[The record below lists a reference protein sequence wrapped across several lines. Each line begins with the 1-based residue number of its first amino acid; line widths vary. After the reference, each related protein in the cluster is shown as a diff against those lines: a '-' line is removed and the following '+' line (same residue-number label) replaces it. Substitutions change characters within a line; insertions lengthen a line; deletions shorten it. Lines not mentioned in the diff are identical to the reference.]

1 MGGAH
6 PGSWTPLPLK
16 LDRARRAEELH
27 TAGLTYAQIGDRLGV
42 SAMSAWRWHQFAVD
56 WDSRPRD
63 ARGRKSTRIPR
74 YRNTRGQPPLTQRV
88 RRLRG
93 GGERVAT
100 GRWKPREPTWLAAY
114 CLWCVAC
121 REWFARPNPSC
132 PRCGLVP
139 ARQ

>member
-1 MGGAH
+1 VGGAH
-6 PGSWTPLPLK
+6 NGSWKPLEK
-16 LDRARRAEELH
+16 KIRQAQQARALH
-27 TAGLTYAQIGDRLGV
+27 DGGMTYEAIGAWLGV
-42 SAMSAWRWHQFAVD
+42 SGQTAWRWHRWAID
-56 WDSRPRD
+56 YDGRPRD
-63 ARGRKSTRIPR
+63 ARGQKSRKIPR

-93 GGERVAT
+93 GGERAAS

-139 ARQ
+139 ASR